1 MLDFGQLPPEINSG
15 RMYSGPGS
23 GCMHAAARAW
33 DEVAAEI
40 ASAAAGYE
48 SVLTDLSSLRWLGPT
63 SVTMTASL
71 SPYVAWLSATAD
83 QAQRAA
89 AQARAAAAA
98 YETARV
104 MTVPPQVIASN
115 RLLLI
120 KLIATNFFGQNTP
133 AIATAEADYAA
144 MWAQDALAMYCYAD
158 SAATASMLTPFKAP
172 PRTSQVARACGR
184 AAKTA
189 ADASGA
195 RLWRTAELTSGA
207 TVPRLLKQLSS
218 SGSAASLNPN
228 DWWIVKLLGS
238 ITTSERTTIVHTL
251 GLSYFS
257 TGITQSATQI
267 AQQLIMGTGPA
278 AGVGGPG
285 HPTRQFA
292 GLGGAS
298 GGRAAVSAR
307 SAVSGNVG
315 ALSVPPSWAT
325 SPSAANPATEGCGGS
340 EIDIGVPA
348 TTNGPRALFRGVPA
362 AGTGRRTAAGNRY
375 GFRHSVTARPPSA
388 G

>member
-1 MLDFGQLPPEINSG
+1 MLDFGELPPEINSG
-15 RMYSGPGS
+15 RMYCGPGS
-23 GCMHAAARAW
+23 GSMHAAARAW

-40 ASAAAGYE
+40 ASAAAGYA
-48 SVLTDLSSLRWLGPT
+48 SVITDLTSLRWLGPT
-63 SVTMTASL
+63 SVTVTASL
-71 SPYVAWLSATAD
+71 SPYVAWLRATAD
-83 QAQRAA
+83 LAERAA
-89 AQARAAAAA
+89 TQARAAAAA
-98 YETARV
+98 YETALA

-115 RLLLI
+115 RLSLI

-133 AIATAEADYAA
+133 AIAATEADYAA
-144 MWAQDALAMYCYAD
+144 MWAQDAVAMYCYAD

-172 PRTSQVARACGR
+172 PRTSRVARACGQ

-189 ADASGA
+189 VDASGA
-195 RLWRTAELTSGA
+195 RLWRTAEPTSGA

-267 AQQLIMGTGPA
+267 TQQLIVGTGTA
-278 AGVGGPG
+278 AGVGGACYPS
-285 HPTRQFA
+285 QFA
-292 GLGGAS
+292 GLGGQS
-298 GGRAAVSAR
+298 GHRATVSAS

-315 ALSVPPSWAT
+315 ALSVPPSWTT
-325 SPSAANPATEGCGGS
+325 SPSAGDRATGGCGGS
-340 EIDIGVPA
+340 EIEIDVPA
-348 TTNGPRALFRGVPA
+348 ATNGPGALLRGVRA
-362 AGTGRRTAAGNRY
+362 ASTGRRPAAGNRY
-375 GFRHSVTARPPSA
+375 GFRHGVLARPPSA